1 LRYSA
6 LGLHDGRVRVYAFP
20 NQVIA
25 LGISPGLRAL
35 GYAVLHINGA
45 PRAELLDSD
54 VLHAGRGINVQNAI
68 DVARRVHAHRLVL
81 DVVLDRNRPAVVV
94 LAPQADPREPPE
106 HIALVR
112 LGLMAL
118 GQAFHVPILD
128 LHDPVALYAALGI
141 AGSKA
146 MASTLRSAVRGP
158 SAVSRDRRVLLATA
172 AAVAGGRQA
181 A

>member
-1 LRYSA
+1 
-6 LGLHDGRVRVYAFP
+6 
-20 NQVIA
+20 VIA

-45 PRAELLDSD
+45 PRAELIDSD
-54 VLHAGRGINVQNAI
+54 VLHAGRGISVQNAI

-81 DVVLDRNRPAVVV
+81 DVVLDRNPPAVVV
-94 LAPQADPREPPE
+94 LAPQADPREAPE

-118 GQAFHVPILD
+118 GQAFRVPILD
-128 LHDPVALYAALGI
+128 LHDPEALYAALGVE
-141 AGSKA
+141 GSKGV
-146 MASTLRSAVRGP
+146 ASTLRDAVRGP

-172 AAVAGGRQA
+172 AAVAGWRQA